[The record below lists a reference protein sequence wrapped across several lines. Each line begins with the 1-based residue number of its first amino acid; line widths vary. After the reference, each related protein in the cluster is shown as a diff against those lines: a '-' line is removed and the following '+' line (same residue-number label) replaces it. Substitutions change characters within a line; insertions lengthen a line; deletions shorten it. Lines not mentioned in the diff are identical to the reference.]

1 MIFKDIFNKII
12 NDKYIIKV
20 VSFSYLI
27 YATLTRIRLGTDQL
41 SQIGSTTNFLNG
53 NGFSTSFFNGSNITF
68 ETLYSW
74 PLFYRIICI
83 PFLFLN
89 NIEYIY
95 LFIKIFAYCI
105 LIYSLCQIFYSLFK
119 DRSLINISINI
130 VFFSIAFCFAP
141 FGFGSE
147 IDIFCVSFV
156 LLLITK
162 TNEYFQNDKKPAHLF
177 FIFLYLFLLLNARYA
192 YLPFVAL
199 YLVFLLLIDIKY
211 KTISKYLFLKIFYC
225 SMLSLNLILLIT
237 NPYFQKTASSFQ
249 GSSNTISSYWSFFYS
264 VGFNALFPDYIA
276 LNFLYKFFDFDFVKN
291 YLYFVI
297 PVSFISII
305 IFLFL
310 SYKVLKGLLKNK
322 SSFYTI
328 EFLLFMSG
336 LFNLITLIY
345 IYGLTHNYGLSQN
358 TSIYSF
364 IYSGLAIH
372 DRYLSLT
379 FSCFFILLIFYG
391 LKYSVKHIHVLL
403 LMSLAVGFC
412 HSLYLTKKFNY
423 NRIDNMKIVNLPMG
437 SYQDCINIYNL
448 IKKTE
453 SKKKKGLFIQGYLQD
468 STSYRQLK
476 PRSMA
481 AALGLTIFNGS
492 KSVLV
497 NRKKNLNFNAFN
509 KIYFCDYTKNKNTMF
524 TNRIYK
530 GSVYSLYSN
539 N

>member
-1 MIFKDIFNKII
+1 MVFKDVITKIF

-20 VSFSYLI
+20 VSFLYLI
-27 YATLTRIRLGTDQL
+27 YATLTRVRLGSDQL
-41 SQIGSTTNFLNG
+41 NQIGSTINFLKG
-53 NGFSTSFFNGSNITF
+53 NGFSVAFFNGSNITF

-105 LIYSLCQIFYSLFK
+105 LIYSLCQIFYRSFK
-119 DRSLINISINI
+119 DRRLINISINI

-156 LLLITK
+156 LLVITK
-162 TNEYFQNDKKPAHLF
+162 TNDYFQNEKKPAHLF
-177 FIFLYLFLLLNARYA
+177 FIFLYLFLLLNSRYA

-199 YLVFLLLIDIKY
+199 YLVFLLLLDIKY
-211 KTISKYLFLKIFYC
+211 KTISKYLFLKIFYY
-225 SMLSLNLILLIT
+225 SMLILNLILLII

-249 GSSNTISSYWSFFYS
+249 GASNTISSYWSFFYS
-264 VGFNALFPDYIA
+264 VGFNSLFPDYIA

-297 PVSFISII
+297 PVSLISIT

-328 EFLLFMSG
+328 KFLLFISG
-336 LFNLITLIY
+336 LFNLITLVY

-391 LKYSVKHIHVLL
+391 LKHSIKHIQVLL
-403 LMSLAVGFC
+403 LASLVFGLC
-412 HSLYLTKKFNY
+412 HSLYLTKTFSYKRNE
-423 NRIDNMKIVNLPMG
+423 NMNIVNLPRG
-437 SYQDCINIYNL
+437 SYEDCIKIYSL
-448 IKKTE
+448 IKSNKY
-453 SKKKKGLFIQGYLQD
+453 KNKNGLFIQGYLQD
-468 STSYRQLK
+468 SLSHRQLK
-476 PRSMA
+476 PKSMA
-481 AALGLTIFNGS
+481 VALGLTIFNGS
-492 KSVLV
+492 NSVLV
-497 NRKKNLNFNAFN
+497 NRKKNPNFNSFDN
-509 KIYFCDYTKNKNTMF
+509 VYYCDYTKNKNTMF
-524 TNRIYK
+524 TNKIYE
-530 GSVYSLYSN
+530 GSVYSLFYN